1 MIKTRGSFLS
11 EEAAPK
17 LLYPALRNAS
27 AKLEAIQHRKQALN
41 QFEMLWGD
49 RIRAATGRA

>member
-41 QFEMLWGD
+41 QFEMPWGD
-49 RIRAATGRA
+49 CIRAATGRA